1 MEYTVNEFL
10 LFIVL
15 LLNKLCD
22 AYVIVFTCFS
32 FNYQF
37 LHATFD
43 DVLKWVITV
52 YLKNMSVLQLLLYK
66 YKLFL
71 NMWKQNCQ
79 VCAFY
84 NAL

>member
-1 MEYTVNEFL
+1 MATVGFKGLMEYTVIEFL

-37 LHATFD
+37 LHARFYCGTTFD
-43 DVLKWVITV
+43 DVLK
-52 YLKNMSVLQLLLYK
+52 
-66 YKLFL
+66 
-71 NMWKQNCQ
+71 
-79 VCAFY
+79 
-84 NAL
+84 